1 MWRQWIPFW
10 QPGNS
15 AHAADVDLLFAGL
28 LAVSLLV
35 LALLFFLLLAF
46 AIRYRAGSNAD
57 RDHRIKKSWHWE
69 VAGRPRRW
77 SGFSACSSGARIS
90 TSTST
95 TCRSDAL
102 PIYVVAKQW
111 MWKVQH
117 PGGQR
122 EINELHMPVGAAD
135 PADHGLAGRDPQL
148 LHAGVPHQARRR
160 AGPLRESVVRGRA
173 HRRLSPVLRGILRH
187 RPFAHDRPHRRAQ
200 RRPITRPGWRS
211 RT

>member
-28 LAVSLLV
+28 MAISLLV
-35 LALLFFLLLAF
+35 LALLFFLLLTF

-69 VAGRPRRW
+69 VSWTAVTLV
-77 SGFSACSSGARIS
+77 GFLALFAWGAHLYFDIYGV
-90 TSTST
+90 
-95 TCRSDAL
+95 RSDAL

-122 EINELHMPVGAAD
+122 EINELHIPVGAAD
-135 PADHGLAGRDPQL
+135 PVDHGVAGRDP
-148 LHAGVPHQARRR
+148 
-160 AGPLRESVVRGRA
+160 
-173 HRRLSPVLRGILRH
+173 
-187 RPFAHDRPHRRAQ
+187 
-200 RRPITRPGWRS
+200 
-211 RT
+211 